1 MMGFVEICMD
11 RRVEINGRGW
21 QTAQKAGDLDLM
33 EGSEGLVRRVLSPRV
48 VWNSGRQM

>member
-1 MMGFVEICMD
+1 MGGAD
-11 RRVEINGRGW
+11 RRLRKQE
-21 QTAQKAGDLDLM
+21 TLM

>member
-1 MMGFVEICMD
+1 MGGAD
-11 RRVEINGRGW
+11 R
-21 QTAQKAGDLDLM
+21 AQKAGDLDLM